1 MLQKILGRKTFK
13 KAEPRIV
20 TRGEHIISRANI
32 NSNALKVLY
41 TLKDAG
47 FSAYLVGGGVRDLL
61 LGLHPKDFDVVT
73 NAHPEEIKPL
83 FRRCLLIGRR
93 FRLAHVYFGR
103 DMVEVAT
110 FRGAENSA
118 ARHHSQHGMLL
129 RDNVYGTLAEDV
141 WRRDFTV
148 NGLYYNIEDFSVVDY
163 CNGMQDLNHK
173 ILRMIGD
180 PQLRYHEDP
189 VRLLRAVRLAAKL
202 DFQIEP
208 KTEMPL
214 RELAPLLQHVPPAR
228 LFDEVLK
235 LFHSGKAMRTLELLI
250 HYQLFEQLF
259 PQTATAIKHNP
270 MANKLLTLTCQ
281 TTDERI
287 NNDKHVSAAYLLAS
301 LLWYPLQNNIAE
313 FLANKNPPLVALHL
327 ATQKT
332 ISLQTKIIST
342 PRRFTAAIREIW
354 GLQLR
359 LENCYLKQIPRL
371 LNHPRLRAAYDF
383 LVLRFNSGEAHLEKA
398 ASWWTRFLEAD
409 EHHRQSLLAEL
420 PKQAKRSRRK
430 RKS

>member
-1 MLQKILGRKTFK
+1 MLKKLLKRKTS
-13 KAEPRIV
+13 EPAQPTIV
-20 TRGEHIISRANI
+20 TRGEHTISRANI

-61 LGLHPKDFDVVT
+61 LGFHPKDFDVVT

-93 FRLAHVYFGR
+93 FRLAHVYFGH

-110 FRGAENSA
+110 FRGAENSS

-129 RDNVYGTLAEDV
+129 RDNVYGTLAEDI

-148 NGLYYNIEDFSVVDY
+148 NALYYNIADFSVIDY
-163 CNGMQDLNHK
+163 CNGMNDLHDRT
-173 ILRMIGD
+173 LRMIGN
-180 PQLRYHEDP
+180 PKQRYQEDP

-202 DFQIEP
+202 NFQIEP
-208 KTEMPL
+208 ETEMPL
-214 RELAPLLQHVPPAR
+214 QELAPLLQHVPPAR

-235 LFHSGKAMRTLELLI
+235 LFHGGKALPTLSLLR

-259 PQTATAIKHNP
+259 PQTAALIKENEI
-270 MANKLLTLTCQ
+270 ANKLLLLTCQ

-287 NNDKHVSAAYLLAS
+287 NSDKHVSAAYLLAS

-313 FLANKNPPLVALHL
+313 YTKDHPFLVALHL

-371 LNHPRLRAAYDF
+371 LAHPRLRAAYDF
-383 LVLRFNSGEAHLEKA
+383 LVMRLNSGETHLEKSV
-398 ASWWTRFLEAD
+398 SWWTRFLEAE
-409 EHHRQSLLAEL
+409 EHQRQSLLAEL
-420 PKQAKRSRRK
+420 PKQTKRPRRK
-430 RKS
+430 RK